1 MLNLLTFN
9 YLLQSIL
16 NEMGNKM
23 NTTEEK
29 MGKAMTK
36 LSQLLQTTDKGQMKT
51 FMTLLCV
58 AIVLFFFIMLG

>member
-1 MLNLLTFN
+1 MIL
-9 YLLQSIL
+9 SIL

-23 NTTEEK
+23 DKTDEK

-36 LSQLLQTTDKGQMKT
+36 LSQLLQTTDRGQMKT

-58 AIVLFFFIMLG
+58 AIVLFFILTLG